1 MQFGPYT
8 IEVTV
13 RRNCRHL
20 ILRCREGRLYLS
32 VPPRTP
38 KAAINAF
45 LSART
50 DWLAEHLSRT
60 AAYEPQY
67 APGERH
73 LLAGQYVALGER
85 GVPAGEKAFLSFRA
99 KLLAEAVRT
108 LLPLWEARMGVQAGS
123 IRFREMVSRWGSCQT
138 VTGHITLNLRLG
150 LVPPECMEYVLVHEL
165 CHLLHPDH
173 SAAFHDEMTCLMPD
187 WEARKKRLN
196 AFDLRPLPPR

>member
-1 MQFGPYT
+1 M
-8 IEVTV
+8 

-50 DWLAEHLSRT
+50 DWMAEQISRT
-60 AAYEPQY
+60 AAYAPQY

-99 KLLAEAVRT
+99 KQLAEAVRT

-138 VTGHITLNLRLG
+138 VTGHINLNLRLG

-187 WEARKKRLN
+187 WEARKRRLN
-196 AFDLRPLPPR
+196 AFDLRPLPPA

>member
-50 DWLAEHLSRT
+50 DWMAEQVSRT
-60 AAYEPQY
+60 AAYAPQY

-73 LLAGQYVALGER
+73 LLAGRYVTIGEE

-99 KLLAEAVRT
+99 KQLAEAVRT

-187 WEARKKRLN
+187 WEARKRRLN
-196 AFDLRPLPPR
+196 GFDLRPLPPR

>member
-1 MQFGPYT
+1 MQFGLYT

-50 DWLAEHLSRT
+50 DWMAEQISRT
-60 AAYEPQY
+60 AAYAPQY

-123 IRFREMVSRWGSCQT
+123 IRFREMVSRWGSCQP

-173 SAAFHDEMTCLMPD
+173 SAAFHDELTCMMPD

>member
-50 DWLAEHLSRT
+50 DWMAEQISRT
-60 AAYEPQY
+60 AAYAPQY

-73 LLAGQYVALGER
+73 LLAGRYVTIGEE

-99 KLLAEAVRT
+99 KQLAEAVRT

-187 WEARKKRLN
+187 WEARKRRLN
-196 AFDLRPLPPR
+196 GFDLRPLPPR

>member
-1 MQFGPYT
+1 MQFGLYT

-50 DWLAEHLSRT
+50 DWMAEQISRT
-60 AAYEPQY
+60 AAYAPQY

-85 GVPAGEKAFLSFRA
+85 GVPAGENAFLSFRA

-123 IRFREMVSRWGSCQT
+123 IRFREMVSRWGSCQP

-187 WEARKKRLN
+187 GEARKRRLN

>member
-8 IEVTV
+8 IDVTV

-38 KAAINAF
+38 KAAIQAF
-45 LSART
+45 LAART
-50 DWLAEHLSRT
+50 DWMAEQIART
-60 AAYEPQY
+60 AAF
-67 APGERH
+67 APRYTAGERH
-73 LLAGQYVALGER
+73 LVAGRYVTLGEG

-99 KLLAEAVRT
+99 KLLAESVRT
-108 LLPLWEARMGVQAGS
+108 LLPLWEARMGVKAGS

-138 VTGHITLNLRLG
+138 VTGSITLNLRLG
-150 LVPPECMEYVLVHEL
+150 LVPADCMEYVLVHEL

-173 SAAFHDEMTCLMPD
+173 SAAFHREMSGLLPD
-187 WEARKKRLN
+187 WQARKARLN
-196 AFDLRPLPPR
+196 AFDLRPLPPV

>member
-50 DWLAEHLSRT
+50 DWMAEQISRT
-60 AAYEPQY
+60 AAYAPQY

-73 LLAGQYVALGER
+73 LLAGRYVTIGEE

-187 WEARKKRLN
+187 GEARKRRLN
-196 AFDLRPLPPR
+196 AFDLRPLPPA

>member
-50 DWLAEHLSRT
+50 DWMAEQISRT
-60 AAYEPQY
+60 AAYAPQY

-73 LLAGQYVALGER
+73 LLAGRYVTIGEE
-85 GVPAGEKAFLSFRA
+85 GVPTGEKAFLSFRA

-173 SAAFHDEMTCLMPD
+173 SAAFHDELTCLMPD
-187 WEARKKRLN
+187 WEARKRRLN
-196 AFDLRPLPPR
+196 GFDLRPLPPR

>member
-50 DWLAEHLSRT
+50 DWMAEQVSRT
-60 AAYEPQY
+60 AAYAPQY

-73 LLAGQYVALGER
+73 LLAGRYVTIGEE

-99 KLLAEAVRT
+99 KQLAEAVRT

>member
-50 DWLAEHLSRT
+50 DWMAEQISRT
-60 AAYEPQY
+60 AAYAPQY

-73 LLAGQYVALGER
+73 LLAGRYVTLGEE
-85 GVPAGEKAFLSFRA
+85 GVPTGEKAFLSFRA
-99 KLLAEAVRT
+99 KQLAEAVRT

-173 SAAFHDEMTCLMPD
+173 SAAFHDEMTCLMPE
-187 WEARKKRLN
+187 WEARKRRLN

>member
-1 MQFGPYT
+1 M
-8 IEVTV
+8 
-13 RRNCRHL
+13 
-20 ILRCREGRLYLS
+20 
-32 VPPRTP
+32 PPRTP

-50 DWLAEHLSRT
+50 DWMAEQISRT
-60 AAYEPQY
+60 AAYAPQY

-187 WEARKKRLN
+187 GEARKRRLN
-196 AFDLRPLPPR
+196 AFDLRPLPPA

>member
-50 DWLAEHLSRT
+50 AWMAEQVART
-60 AAYEPQY
+60 TAYEPQY

-73 LLAGQYVALGER
+73 LVAGRYMTLGEE

-99 KLLAEAVRT
+99 ERLAEAVRQ
-108 LLPLWEARMGVQAGS
+108 LLPLWEARMGVKAGS

-150 LVPPECMEYVLVHEL
+150 LVPVECMEYVLVHEL

-173 SAAFHDEMTCLMPD
+173 SAAFHDELTCLMPD
-187 WEARKKRLN
+187 WEARKRRLN
-196 AFDLRPLPPR
+196 LFDLRPLPPG

>member
-1 MQFGPYT
+1 MQFGLYT

-50 DWLAEHLSRT
+50 DWMAEQISRT
-60 AAYEPQY
+60 AAYAPQY

-123 IRFREMVSRWGSCQT
+123 IRFREMVSRWGSCQP

>member
-1 MQFGPYT
+1 MQFGPYI

-50 DWLAEHLSRT
+50 EWMAEQISRT
-60 AAYEPQY
+60 AAYAPQY

-73 LLAGQYVALGER
+73 LLAGRYVTLGER

-99 KLLAEAVRT
+99 KRLAEAVRT
-108 LLPLWEARMGVQAGS
+108 LLPLWEARMGVRAGS

-150 LVPPECMEYVLVHEL
+150 LVPPECMEYVPVHEL

-173 SAAFHDEMTCLMPD
+173 SAAFHDELTCLMLD
-187 WEARKKRLN
+187 WEARKRRLN
-196 AFDLRPLPPR
+196 GFDLRPLPPR

>member
-38 KAAINAF
+38 KAAVNAF

-50 DWLAEHLSRT
+50 DWMAEQVSRT
-60 AAYEPQY
+60 AAYAPQY

-73 LLAGQYVALGER
+73 
-85 GVPAGEKAFLSFRA
+85 
-99 KLLAEAVRT
+99 LLAEAVRT

-165 CHLLHPDH
+165 CHLIHPDH
-173 SAAFHDEMTCLMPD
+173 SPAFHDEMTCLMPD
-187 WEARKKRLN
+187 WEARKRRLN
-196 AFDLRPLPPR
+196 GFDLRPLPPA

>member
-50 DWLAEHLSRT
+50 DWMAEQISRT
-60 AAYEPQY
+60 AAYAPQY

-123 IRFREMVSRWGSCQT
+123 IRFREMVSRWGSCQP
-138 VTGHITLNLRLG
+138 VTGHIPLNLRLG

>member
-50 DWLAEHLSRT
+50 DWMAEQVSRT
-60 AAYEPQY
+60 AAYAPQY

-73 LLAGQYVALGER
+73 LLAGRYVTIGEE

-99 KLLAEAVRT
+99 KQLAEAVRT

-187 WEARKKRLN
+187 WEARKRRLN
-196 AFDLRPLPPR
+196 LFDLRPLPPR

>member
-13 RRNCRHL
+13 RKGCRHL

-38 KAAINAF
+38 RAAINAF
-45 LSART
+45 LAART
-50 DWLAEHLSRT
+50 DWMAQQLART
-60 AAYEPQY
+60 AAFEPRY

-73 LLAGQYVALGER
+73 LVAGAYATLGEN
-85 GVPAGEKAFLSFRA
+85 GVPAGEKAFRA
-99 KLLAEAVRT
+99 YRAERLAEEVRR
-108 LLPLWEARMGVQAGS
+108 LLPLWEMRMGVRAGS

-138 VTGHITLNLRLG
+138 VTGNITLNLRLG
-150 LVPPECMEYVLVHEL
+150 LVPADCMEYVLVHEL

-173 SAAFHDEMTCLMPD
+173 SAAFHAEMSCLLPD

-196 AFDLRPLPPR
+196 AFDLRPLPPG

>member
-1 MQFGPYT
+1 M
-8 IEVTV
+8 

-50 DWLAEHLSRT
+50 DWMAEQISRT
-60 AAYEPQY
+60 AAYAPQY

-73 LLAGQYVALGER
+73 LLAGRYVTIGEE

-99 KLLAEAVRT
+99 KQLAEAVRT

-187 WEARKKRLN
+187 WEARKRRLN
-196 AFDLRPLPPR
+196 GFDLRPLPPR

>member
-50 DWLAEHLSRT
+50 DWMAEQVSRT
-60 AAYEPQY
+60 AAYAPQY

-73 LLAGQYVALGER
+73 LLAGLYVTLGEE

-187 WEARKKRLN
+187 WEARKRRLN
-196 AFDLRPLPPR
+196 AFDLRPLPPA

>member
-50 DWLAEHLSRT
+50 DWMAEQVSRT
-60 AAYEPQY
+60 AAYAPQY

-165 CHLLHPDH
+165 CHLIHPDH
-173 SAAFHDEMTCLMPD
+173 SPAFHDEMTCLMPD
-187 WEARKKRLN
+187 W
-196 AFDLRPLPPR
+196 

>member
-20 ILRCREGRLYLS
+20 ILRCWEGRLYLS

-50 DWLAEHLSRT
+50 DWMTEQISRT
-60 AAYEPQY
+60 AAYAPQY

-73 LLAGQYVALGER
+73 LLAGRYVTLGEE

-99 KLLAEAVRT
+99 KQLAEAVRT

-187 WEARKKRLN
+187 WEARKRRLN
-196 AFDLRPLPPR
+196 GFDLRPLPPR

>member
-45 LSART
+45 LSARM
-50 DWLAEHLSRT
+50 DWMAEQISRT
-60 AAYEPQY
+60 AAYAPQY

-73 LLAGQYVALGER
+73 LLAGRYVTLGEE

-99 KLLAEAVRT
+99 KQLAEAVRT
-108 LLPLWEARMGVQAGS
+108 LLPLWEARMGVRAGN

-173 SAAFHDEMTCLMPD
+173 SAAFHDEMTCLMPE
-187 WEARKKRLN
+187 WEARKRRLN

>member
-38 KAAINAF
+38 KAAVNAF

-50 DWLAEHLSRT
+50 DWMAEQVSRT
-60 AAYEPQY
+60 AAYEPRY
-67 APGERH
+67 VPGERH
-73 LLAGQYVALGER
+73 LVAGRYVTLGKE
-85 GVPAGEKAFLSFRA
+85 GVPAGEKAFLSWRRR
-99 KLLAEAVRT
+99 LLAEAVMA
-108 LLPLWEARMGVQAGS
+108 LLPPWEARMGVKAGS

-165 CHLLHPDH
+165 CHLIHPDH
-173 SAAFHDEMTCLMPD
+173 SPAFHDEMTCLMPD
-187 WEARKKRLN
+187 WEARKTRLN
-196 AFDLRPLPPR
+196 GFDLRPLPPA

>member
-50 DWLAEHLSRT
+50 DWMAEQLSRT
-60 AAYEPQY
+60 AAYAPRY
-67 APGERH
+67 TPGERH

-123 IRFREMVSRWGSCQT
+123 LRFREMVSRWGSCQP

-173 SAAFHDEMTCLMPD
+173 SAAFHDELTCMMPD

>member
-50 DWLAEHLSRT
+50 DWMAEQVSRT
-60 AAYEPQY
+60 AAYAPQY

-73 LLAGQYVALGER
+73 LLAGRYVTLGEE

-99 KLLAEAVRT
+99 KRLAEAVRT

-187 WEARKKRLN
+187 WEARKRRLN